1 MNVLE
6 ELKNKL
12 QDKVNFKI
20 SDIKYYNSM
29 GGVTTFYVTI
39 LNTPFDIEF
48 PNFEGVLDESD
59 EDGASSD
66 EFKIYPDEEYG
77 LTSVN
82 DLVDFIL
89 SVSTLVVNDNE
100 ITTNSKTLDSIIK
113 SFNELYFSNN
123 KDTFDNKQEFE
134 EYLRKQNLL
143 ED

>member
-6 ELKNKL
+6 ELKSKL

-20 SDIKYYNSM
+20 SDIKYYKSV
-29 GGVTTFYVTI
+29 GGVTTFYATI

-48 PNFEGVLDESD
+48 PNFESVLDESD
-59 EDGASSD
+59 EDSAASD

-89 SVSTLVVNDNE
+89 NVSTLVVNDSE
-100 ITTNSKTLDSIIK
+100 ITINTKTLDSIIK
-113 SFNELYFSNN
+113 SFNTLYFSINE
-123 KDTFDNKQEFE
+123 DTFDNKQDFE
-134 EYLRKQNLL
+134 DYLRKQNLL

>member
-100 ITTNSKTLDSIIK
+100 ITINSKTLDSIIK
-113 SFNELYFSNN
+113 SFTELYFSNN
-123 KDTFDNKQEFE
+123 NDTFDNKQEFE